1 MRLLQVNPQVLGIQT
16 LPWAL
21 KQACHSS
28 PIDHKNKSMETTWSD
43 TVSPG
48 LSRSFDPI
56 KIKWQLLTDGTRG
69 EGPGKRSGHAMSVVN
84 GGIFLFG
91 GGGVEE
97 NTFLDSLWVY
107 DTAGHRYIILHF
119 PLSPPPSLS
128 WRCPCLSW
136 AWVD

>member
-1 MRLLQVNPQVLGIQT
+1 MGLEKG
-16 LPWAL
+16 LPL
-21 KQACHSS
+21 K
-28 PIDHKNKSMETTWSD
+28 PHKSQKKSMETTWSD
-43 TVSPG
+43 TVSPV

-91 GGGVEE
+91 GGGVED

-119 PLSPPPSLS
+119 SLSPPFLGAVLASAGRGS
-128 WRCPCLSW
+128 IECGKRSTHT
-136 AWVD
+136 VRGK